1 MPTST
6 THFKNGT
13 EEMNIETSFW
23 KYKWIADWC
32 KNIMRK
38 YSVVTVQE
46 QEADLNSEAVDM
58 NGRFQI
64 QGGKNWILPK

>member
-13 EEMNIETSFW
+13 EEVNIETSFW

-46 QEADLNSEAVDM
+46 QEADLNSDL
-58 NGRFQI
+58 R
-64 QGGKNWILPK
+64 